1 MPLTTPTLLDIEG
14 LCQAKLFTNSL
25 PKYEHHQQRS
35 FFQQCPFE
43 RTMDCVI
50 RREIVVARSGRFS
63 EIVVARSG
71 GFSDI
76 VVARS
81 GVFRDDW

>member
-1 MPLTTPTLLDIEG
+1 MKVE
-14 LCQAKLFTNSL
+14 KLKKCNVSNAGIA
-25 PKYEHHQQRS
+25 QQRS

-50 RREIVVARSGRFS
+50 RREILVARSGRFS